1 MTEPAPP
8 LADARAR
15 ERALEPA
22 RSFIV
27 QAPAGSGKTTLLTQR
42 YLVLLAQ
49 VERPEAVIAITFTR
63 KAAAEMRSLVLEAFT
78 AVLER
83 TPPRHAADAGT
94 QALAA
99 AVLARSDAAGW
110 SLREQPSR
118 LRIQTIDSLSHALA
132 ERLPILSRAGV
143 SLDVEPRPAPLY
155 AQAAERTLAE
165 LGAPGPLGDALAVV
179 LGHLGNEADRLV
191 ALIADMLA
199 TRDRWLR
206 HVVGAAGGTPD
217 SELRAALEDALAS
230 LVGSALADADATI
243 ALDTG
248 RRLLAVARVAAARLA
263 ATRPEFAALAAAPDW
278 PLRVSA
284 AGLAEWQQLAG
295 LLLTKTGRWRASLT
309 VRQGLPPSAPADK
322 AAMQGAIAELAAVP
336 GLEAA
341 FAAIARL
348 PPARYPEPE
357 WRTLAALHVVLL
369 AAAAELGA
377 VFTLH
382 GQVDY
387 TAVAGAALEALG
399 TPEEPTD
406 LTLALDERVEHLL
419 VDEFQDTSAAQVAL
433 LERLTAGWTGDDG
446 RTLFLVGDPM
456 QSIYRFRDAN
466 VGLFLRIRRT
476 GLGALRPEPLTL
488 QSNFRSRP
496 QLVEWFNRVFGVV
509 LPPVEDLA
517 RGAVSYAPARATRSP
532 AAGPSV
538 NLGILRAAS
547 AADEAAWIAAAVQ
560 RERAANSA
568 VRIAVL
574 GRSRTHLAPVAAA
587 LTALGVR
594 YQGVELVP
602 LAERLAV
609 RDLVSLTRALCH
621 LADRVAWLA
630 CLRAPWCGLDLAA
643 LAALAGDGRPGVIW
657 EALAD
662 PGRVALLA
670 PAAAARVARLREVF
684 GRALADRGRRPLA
697 ACVEAA
703 WLALGGPATL
713 ADAADLDNVRTYLAR
728 LDELERAGDLD
739 DPAALDLALADLY
752 AAPDPTAGEELQ
764 LLTVHRAKGLQWD
777 VVMLPGLGRGARSAS
792 RRLLEW
798 FEFARADGGPGLVL
812 APCLDRARDSEPLER
827 WLRGLATDQERLELG
842 RLLYVAATRAREK
855 LYLVG
860 HADADPAAE
869 RAIRPPRSGTPLD
882 LLWPAL
888 EAEARAAAG
897 PAAPAATPAGA
908 PVPAPRTLS
917 RLVDGWTAP
926 PAPAAV
932 VPLVDPAG
940 AAGPSEF
947 EFEWVTATARHVGTV
962 VHEALER
969 AAASADPL
977 SVAVTGREPAWRRR
991 LAELG
996 VGPARLA
1003 IAVGRVRRALE
1014 ATAADPRAAWLFD
1027 PAHRD
1032 AASELELSSWRG
1044 GRLVAARIDRTF
1056 IDGEGIRW
1064 IVDFKTSEHEG
1075 TELEAFLD
1083 QERLRY
1089 TAQLEQYALLMRG
1102 LEPERT
1108 IRLGLYFPLY
1118 AGWREWAPGDAPAG
1132 PLPG

>member
-1 MTEPAPP
+1 MSDPAPP
-8 LADARAR
+8 LADAEARA
-15 ERALEPA
+15 RALELA

-49 VERPEAVIAITFTR
+49 VERPEAVIAITFTK
-63 KAAAEMRSLVLEAFT
+63 KAAAEMRGRVLEAFT
-78 AVLER
+78 AVVER
-83 TPPRHAADAGT
+83 TAPRHAADAAT

-99 AVLARSDAAGW
+99 AVLARSAAAGW
-110 SLREQPSR
+110 SLREQPAR
-118 LRIQTIDSLSHALA
+118 LRIQTIDSLCHGLA

-165 LGAPGPLGDALAVV
+165 LDTPGPLGEALAVV

-199 TRDRWLR
+199 ARDRWLR
-206 HVVGAAGGTPD
+206 LVVGSAGGTPD
-217 SELRAALEDALAS
+217 EALRAALEDALAS
-230 LVGSALADADATI
+230 LVGNALAVAGAAIT
-243 ALDTG
+243 ADTG
-248 RRLLAVARVAAARLA
+248 RRLLAVARGAAARLA

-278 PLRVSA
+278 PLPVTAGALA
-284 AGLAEWQQLAG
+284 AWQQLTE
-295 LLLTKTGRWRASLT
+295 LVLTAKGRWRAALT
-309 VRQGLPPSAPADK
+309 VKQGLPPSAPGDK
-322 AAMQGAIAELAAVP
+322 AAMLGAIAELASVP
-336 GLEAA
+336 ALEAA
-341 FAAIARL
+341 LAAIARL

-377 VFTLH
+377 VFALH

-387 TAVAGAALEALG
+387 TAVARAALEALG

-406 LTLALDERVEHLL
+406 LTLALDERIEHLL

-466 VGLFLRIRRT
+466 VGLFLRIRSL

-488 QSNFRSRP
+488 QTNFRSRP
-496 QLVEWFNRVFGVV
+496 ALVDWFNRVFPVV
-509 LPPVEDLA
+509 LPAVEDLA
-517 RGAVSYAPARATRSP
+517 RGAVCYAPARATRAP
-532 AAGPSV
+532 APAPSV
-538 NLGILRAAS
+538 ELGILCDAT
-547 AADEAAWIAAAVQ
+547 AADEAAWIAAAVR
-560 RERAANSA
+560 RERAANGA

-574 GRSRTHLAPVAAA
+574 GRSRAQLAPVAAA
-587 LTALGVR
+587 LAALGIR

-602 LAERLAV
+602 LGERLAV

-643 LAALAGDGRPGVIW
+643 LAALAGDGGRGVIW

-662 PGRVALLA
+662 PARRARLA
-670 PAAAARVARLREVF
+670 PAAAARVVRLQEVF

-697 ACVEAA
+697 ACVEAT

-713 ADAADLDNVRTYLAR
+713 AEPADLDNARTFLAR
-728 LDELERAGDLD
+728 LDEMERAGDLD

-752 AAPDPTAGEELQ
+752 AAPDPAATEELQ
-764 LLTVHRAKGLQWD
+764 LLTVHRAKGLEWD

-812 APCLDRARDSEPLER
+812 APCLDRGRESEPLEQ
-827 WLRGLATDQERLELG
+827 WLRRLAADQELLELG
-842 RLLYVAATRAREK
+842 RLLYVASTRARER

-860 HADADPAAE
+860 HADPDPAAE
-869 RAIRPPRSGTPLD
+869 GAIRPPRSGSLLD
-882 LLWPAL
+882 VLWPAL
-888 EAEARAAAG
+888 EAEARSAARAVG
-897 PAAPAATPAGA
+897 PGAPPAGA
-908 PVPAPRTLS
+908 PVPAPRLLS
-917 RLVDGWTAP
+917 RLVDGWEAP
-926 PAPAAV
+926 PAPAPV
-932 VPLVDPAG
+932 VPVVDPGG

-947 EFEWVTATARHVGTV
+947 EFAWVTATARHVGTV
-962 VHEALER
+962 VHEELER

-977 SVAVTGREPAWRRR
+977 SVAVIGREPAWRRR

-996 VGPARLA
+996 VGPAQSA
-1003 IAVGRVRRALE
+1003 AAVARVRRALE
-1014 ATAADPRAAWLFD
+1014 ATADDPRGAWLFD

-1032 AASELELSSWRG
+1032 AASELGLSTWRG

-1056 IDGEGIRW
+1056 VDAAGVRW

-1075 TELEAFLD
+1075 TDLEAFLD

-1089 TAQLEQYALLMRG
+1089 TAQLEQYALLVRG
-1102 LEPERT
+1102 REPGRT
-1108 IRLGLYFPLY
+1108 IRLGLYFPLH
-1118 AGWREWAPGDAPAG
+1118 AGWREWAPGDAPLG
-1132 PLPG
+1132 RPPG